1 MSFRR
6 LAVERLFP
14 HSRSVSSPMFRFNSS
29 VLLLSWM
36 VLLLLLI
43 ALPWPRLVAVCAT
56 ASLLAVLMA
65 PTVFRRLLRRSRWLL
80 LAVLLMFGWM
90 TPGMPVPWLPG
101 ATLDGL
107 QQAMEQFSRL
117 VISIAMVA
125 MLLSRLDA
133 VSLLTAC
140 HGLLRPLRLLGVDV
154 DRLVLRLALT
164 LHQLDKQDS
173 STEAPTVIYLARQ
186 SIRLPDVLL
195 LGVVLVVAGGAW
207 L

>member
-1 MSFRR
+1 MAFRR
-6 LAVERLFP
+6 LAAERSFP
-14 HSRSVSSPMFRFNSS
+14 HSRSLSLPMFRFNSS

-36 VLLLLLI
+36 VALLLLI
-43 ALPWPRLVAVCAT
+43 ALPWKSLIAVCVGI
-56 ASLLAVLMA
+56 SLLAVSIA
-65 PTVFRRLLRRSRWLL
+65 PAVFRRLLRRSRWLL
-80 LAVLLMFGWM
+80 LAVLLLFGWM

-125 MLLSRLDA
+125 MLLSRLDT

-140 HGLLRPLRLLGVDV
+140 HGLLHPLRLFGIDV

-173 STEAPTVIYLARQ
+173 STETPAVICLARQ
-186 SIRLPDVLL
+186 GIRLPDVLL
-195 LGVVLVVAGGAW
+195 LGVVAVVAGGAW

>member
-6 LAVERLFP
+6 LAAERSFP
-14 HSRSVSSPMFRFNSS
+14 HSRLLSSPMFRFNSS

-36 VLLLLLI
+36 VALLLLI
-43 ALPWPRLVAVCAT
+43 ALPWKSLLAACVSV
-56 ASLLAVLMA
+56 SLLAVLIA
-65 PTVFRRLLRRSRWLL
+65 PAVFRRLLRRSRWLL

-90 TPGMPVPWLPG
+90 TPGMPVSWLPG

-125 MLLSRLDA
+125 MLLSRLDT

-140 HGLLRPLRLLGVDV
+140 HGLLRPLRLFGVDV

-164 LHQLDKQDS
+164 LHQLDKRNS
-173 STEAPTVIYLARQ
+173 STETPTVIYLARKRV
-186 SIRLPDVLL
+186 RLPDVLL
-195 LGVVLVVAGGAW
+195 LGVVAVVAGGAW